1 MSLISTYQ
9 SRKTLLAQKLTD
21 KGVTASGSEGLTTL
35 INKID
40 DIPDGLKDGIII
52 WSDKKI
58 IQSSE
63 NIEFYSLALTDG
75 VYSPPATSP
84 IMTSKERTFSNNS
97 LGTVIDEPIGNH
109 WVIDTQLHFY
119 ICASGV
125 TPNNGEVLWIL
136 PNQGVYRYHDRSLL
150 TLSTVQDTH
159 FECKDG
165 ILYFGDTSL
174 DLTSY
179 GIDLTNLNKVFND
192 GTIKFLGET
201 SSVNNANVVYY
212 FKKGGVNMSEYIYL
226 GYGVTDANGVAT
238 LDHSPSGSSLSHS
251 YTGVGA
257 GETGVV
263 ASLANPINSSS
274 SQSVPY
280 TVWDT
285 IYHNEEISSTISLD
299 VSTNSNSIGLEFDA
313 YMGANNSQ
321 TWFSLGT
328 DNNNRI
334 LVGVIYGSSQ
344 QGIIVRSNGSTVNSV
359 YASTRA
365 PVGETSH
372 IKFTYDNG
380 VMTYSDGDETITL
393 TDSTISPSKLL
404 SGTIVQ
410 DGSVSNLKLY
420 KI

>member
-150 TLSTVQDTH
+150 TLSTVQATH

-165 ILYFGDTSL
+165 RLYFGDTSL

-274 SQSVPY
+274 SQSGTY
-280 TVWDT
+280 TVIDALYYDDATTDNKANYTLGTGMT
-285 IYHNEEISSTISLD
+285 ISHSNGKYTVQCTASYRRLNFYAGSDFLNLIKGKSVKFRCGIETSNNVQLIIYNSNTSVATSSTTSTDATLETASASIPNDATAVRFEISGT
-299 VSTNSNSIGLEFDA
+299 VSQS
-313 YMGANNSQ
+313 
-321 TWFSLGT
+321 FSFK
-328 DNNNRI
+328 DF
-334 LVGVIYGSSQ
+334 VIY
-344 QGIIVRSNGSTVNSV
+344 I
-359 YASTRA
+359 A
-365 PVGETSH
+365 
-372 IKFTYDNG
+372 
-380 VMTYSDGDETITL
+380 
-393 TDSTISPSKLL
+393 
-404 SGTIVQ
+404 
-410 DGSVSNLKLY
+410 
-420 KI
+420 